1 MNRKIMALW
10 IISCLAVSSAK
21 AQFNTVSNNVCRY
34 KVRKVEKKFLLPSN
48 QPVDSIQANLLQQE
62 TDSVDSKQ
70 KQWISGYPSITYP
83 LKSIKVTS
91 PYGYRRDPITG
102 KQSWHNGL
110 DLRAK
115 NEPAYAMM
123 DGIVEKVGYDNR
135 SGYYVILKHGNY
147 RVSYCH
153 LSSIIVRKGEYVYP
167 GIIVGVTGN
176 TGRSTGSHLHLTC
189 KKDGRSFNPTILL
202 NLIEKSFALS
212 ALSMSK

>member
-1 MNRKIMALW
+1 MNRKVVALW

-21 AQFNTVSNNVCRY
+21 AQFNTVSDNVCRY
-34 KVRKVEKKFLLPSN
+34 KIRKVEEKIPFPAN
-48 QPVDSIQANLLQQE
+48 HQVDSITTNLPQQK
-62 TDSVDSKQ
+62 TDSLDNKQ
-70 KQWISGYPSITYP
+70 KQWTSSYPSITYP

-91 PYGYRRDPITG
+91 PYGYRRDPLTG

-135 SGYYVILKHGNY
+135 SGNYVILRHGNY
-147 RVSYCH
+147 HVSYCH
-153 LSSIIVRKGEYVYP
+153 LSSIIVRKGESVFP

-189 KKDGRSFNPTILL
+189 KKDGKSMNPTI
-202 NLIEKSFALS
+202 FLS
-212 ALSMSK
+212 EMLRY

>member
-1 MNRKIMALW
+1 MALW
-10 IISCLAVSSAK
+10 AISCLAVSSAK
-21 AQFNTVSNNVCRY
+21 AQFNTVSDNVCRY
-34 KVRKVEKKFLLPSN
+34 KVKKVEEMFLLPAN

-62 TDSVDSKQ
+62 TDSMDSKQ
-70 KQWISGYPSITYP
+70 KQRISSYPSITYP

-91 PYGYRRDPITG
+91 PYGYRRDPFTG
-102 KQSWHNGL
+102 KLSWHNGL

-135 SGYYVILKHGNY
+135 SGNYVTLRHGKFY
-147 RVSYCH
+147 ISYCH
-153 LSSIIVRKGEYVYP
+153 LSSIIVRKGESVFP

-189 KKDGRSFNPTILL
+189 KKDGKSINPM
-202 NLIEKSFALS
+202 NLILS
-212 ALSMSK
+212 IK

>member
-1 MNRKIMALW
+1 MALW
-10 IISCLAVSSAK
+10 VFCCLSVSSAK
-21 AQFNTVSNNVCRY
+21 AQFNTVCNNACRY
-34 KVRKVEKKFLLPSN
+34 KIRKVEEKFLFPVNN
-48 QPVDSIQANLLQQE
+48 QVDSVTVNLPQQE
-62 TDSVDSKQ
+62 THSVDNKQ
-70 KQWISGYPSITYP
+70 KQWTSSYPSITYP

-135 SGYYVILKHGNY
+135 SGNYVTLKHGNY
-147 RVSYCH
+147 HVSYCH
-153 LSSIIVRKGEYVYP
+153 LSSIIVRKGERVFP

-176 TGRSTGSHLHLTC
+176 TG
-189 KKDGRSFNPTILL
+189 
-202 NLIEKSFALS
+202 KSFDDINN
-212 ALSMSK
+212 

>member
-1 MNRKIMALW
+1 MKRKIVALW
-10 IISCLAVSSAK
+10 VISCLAVSSAK
-21 AQFNTVSNNVCRY
+21 AQFNTVRDNVCRY
-34 KVRKVEKKFLLPSN
+34 KVKKVEEKFLPPANN
-48 QPVDSIQANLLQQE
+48 QVDSITANLPLQE

-70 KQWISGYPSITYP
+70 KQWISGYSSITYP

-91 PYGYRRDPITG
+91 PYGYRRDPFTG
-102 KQSWHNGL
+102 KLSWHNGL

-135 SGYYVILKHGNY
+135 SGNYVTLRHGNY
-147 RVSYCH
+147 HVRYCH

-167 GIIVGVTGN
+167 GIIVGVTGD

-189 KKDGRSFNPTILL
+189 KKDGRSINPAILFK
-202 NLIEKSFALS
+202 I
-212 ALSMSK
+212 

>member
-1 MNRKIMALW
+1 MKRKIVVLW
-10 IISCLAVSSAK
+10 IISYLAVSSAK
-21 AQFNTVSNNVCRY
+21 AQFNTVSDNVCRY
-34 KVRKVEKKFLLPSN
+34 KVRKVDEKLLFPTNN
-48 QPVDSIQANLLQQE
+48 QVDSVTVNLPLQK

-70 KQWISGYPSITYP
+70 KQWISGNPSITYP

-91 PYGYRRDPITG
+91 PYGYRRDPFTG

-115 NEPAYAMM
+115 NEPAYSMM
-123 DGIVEKVGYDNR
+123 EGIVEKIGYDSR
-135 SGYYVILKHGNY
+135 SGNYVTLKHGNY
-147 RVSYCH
+147 HVSYCH

-189 KKDGRSFNPTILL
+189 KKDGKSVNPTILL